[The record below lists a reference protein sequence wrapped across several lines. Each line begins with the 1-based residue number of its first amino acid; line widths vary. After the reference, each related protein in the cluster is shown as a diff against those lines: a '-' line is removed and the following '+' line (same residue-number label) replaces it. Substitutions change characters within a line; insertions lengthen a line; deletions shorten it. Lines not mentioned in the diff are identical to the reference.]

1 MTIPDELTSPA
12 VPATPRRIRS
22 GLLLRILKNPLGA
35 FSMSFLLLVVLA
47 AIFGPWLAPY
57 DPNFAQLSLAFQGP
71 SPEHLLGTDSAG
83 RDILSRLIIGARSTL
98 LAAALAASVAVIIA
112 LPTGLSAGYFGGWFD
127 AVASWATNI
136 LMSLPAIIVL
146 LAASASLGKSV
157 WISMTVFGIMM
168 SAGLFRLTRTT
179 VRAVRNELYV
189 DAARVSGLSDLS
201 IVGRHVLFAVR
212 APLVIQVALLCGVAI
227 SIQAGL
233 EFLGLGEPNVPTW
246 GAMLSEG
253 FLNIYTAPMLAFW
266 PGLIISLTV
275 GSFIVLG
282 SAIRDALEDS
292 PTVST
297 RARKKALAAA
307 DSTLEHPSTA
317 PAADDAERDQANP
330 DALLDVSGLRI
341 SYTEP
346 SGRQKTVVKDFT
358 CHVNRGEV
366 VGVVGES
373 GSGKSQSA
381 FAILGLLPGGASI
394 DHGYVRF
401 GQDFLVRPGG
411 RLGSAGAVQ
420 ALRGARIAYV
430 PQEPMSNLDPNF
442 TVGHQLVRPMVR
454 VLGISRSEAKKRAL
468 ELLDTVGIRDPK
480 RTMSAY
486 PFEISGGMA
495 QRVLIAGAVS
505 CKPDLLIADEPT
517 TALDVTVQ
525 AEVLALLRR
534 LRDELDM
541 GVLLVTHNFGVV
553 ADICDRVVVMKAGEI
568 VEQGDVRGVLT
579 APREAYTRQLL
590 DSVLEGKPPMTM
602 LLPPSPHSIQ
612 EGEGDE

>member
-1 MTIPDELTSPA
+1 MTIPDELTSRPTSK
-12 VPATPRRIRS
+12 ATRRSRS
-22 GLLLRILKNPLGA
+22 GLIRRILKNPLGA
-35 FSMSFLLLVVLA
+35 FSMGFLGLVVLV
-47 AIFGPWLAPY
+47 AIIGPWIAPY
-57 DPNFAQLSLAFQGP
+57 DPNFAQLSNAFQGP
-71 SPEHLLGTDSAG
+71 SAEHLLGTDSAG
-83 RDILSRLIIGARSTL
+83 RDILSRLMIGARSTL
-98 LAAALAASVAVIIA
+98 LAAALAASVAVVIA

-127 AVASWATNI
+127 GLASWATNI

-146 LAASASLGKSV
+146 LAASASLGKAV
-157 WISMTVFGIMM
+157 WISMTVFGVMM

-253 FLNIYTAPMLAFW
+253 FLNIYTAPELALW

-292 PTVST
+292 PTVSARVRKQA
-297 RARKKALAAA
+297 RAQAAA
-307 DSTLEHPSTA
+307 MRDDS
-317 PAADDAERDQANP
+317 ADASPPIGSPEEGQAG
-330 DALLDVSGLRI
+330 ALLDVAGLRI

-346 SGRQKTVVKDFT
+346 DGSQKTVVSDFT

-381 FAILGLLPGGASI
+381 FAILGLLPDGASI

-401 GQDFLVRPGG
+401 DQHLLVAPGG
-411 RLGSAGAVQ
+411 ESATSGTVA
-420 ALRGARIAYV
+420 ALRGAKIAYV

-442 TVGHQLVRPMVR
+442 TVGHQLMRPMMR
-454 VLGISRSEAKKRAL
+454 VLGLSRSDARKRAL
-468 ELLDTVGIRDPK
+468 ELLDIVGIRDPQ

-568 VEQGDVRGVLT
+568 VEQGDVRSVLK
-579 APREAYTRQLL
+579 APREAYTRRLL

-602 LLPPSPHSIQ
+602 LLSSAQNPRKE
-612 EGEGDE
+612 EGK

>member
-1 MTIPDELTSPA
+1 MTVPDEVSFDRP
-12 VPATPRRIRS
+12 VGPPRAPRGGTVRRV
-22 GLLLRILKNPLGA
+22 LRNPLGA
-35 FSMSFLLLVVLA
+35 FASGFLLLVILA
-47 AIFGPWLAPY
+47 AILAPWISPY
-57 DPNFAQLSLAFQGP
+57 DPNFSELSSAFQGP
-71 SPEHLLGTDSAG
+71 SAEHLLGTDSAG
-83 RDILSRLIIGARSTL
+83 RDILSRLMIGAQSTL
-98 LAAALAASVAVIIA
+98 LAAALAASVAVLIA

-127 AVASWATNI
+127 SIASWSTNV

-157 WISMTVFGIMM
+157 WISMTVFGILM

-189 DAARVSGLSDLS
+189 DAARVAGVGDLS

-233 EFLGLGEPNVPTW
+233 EFLGLGEPAVPTW

-253 FLNIYTAPMLAFW
+253 FLNIYTAPLLAFW

-282 SAIRDALEDS
+282 SAIRDALEDA
-292 PTVST
+292 PTASART
-297 RARKKALAAA
+297 RKQ
-307 DSTLEHPSTA
+307 
-317 PAADDAERDQANP
+317 AERAKTIARAAESVPEASEVPRESAGNH
-330 DALLDVSGLRI
+330 LLEVSGLRI

-346 SGRQKTVVKDFT
+346 SGAQKTVVQDFS
-358 CHVNRGEV
+358 CHVDRGEV
-366 VGVVGES
+366 VGIVGES

-381 FAILGLLPGGASI
+381 FAILGLLPDGAAI
-394 DHGYVRF
+394 DHGFVRF
-401 GQDFLVRPGG
+401 AGQYLVDATSERSKTT
-411 RLGSAGAVQ
+411 RIDSYRGS
-420 ALRGARIAYV
+420 RIAYV

-442 TVGHQLVRPMVR
+442 TVGHQLIRPMVK
-454 VLGISRSEAKKRAL
+454 VLGISRAEAKKRAL
-468 ELLDTVGIRDPK
+468 ELLATVGIRDPK
-480 RTMSAY
+480 RTMAAY

-525 AEVLALLRR
+525 ADVLALLRD
-534 LRDELDM
+534 LREELNM

-553 ADICDRVVVMKAGEI
+553 ADICDRVVVMKSGAV
-568 VEQGDVRGVLT
+568 VEHGDVRAVLT
-579 APREAYTRQLL
+579 APKEGYTRELL
-590 DSVLEGKPPMTM
+590 SSVLEGKPPMT
-602 LLPPSPHSIQ
+602 LLLSDDPGSP
-612 EGEGDE
+612 EREAGR